1 MNLFDQILRADATNS
16 LFDLSMVL
24 PHTRTENH
32 HISRIVRKKSIAQL
46 FAIDIIRAS
55 DQANDEKSRDAEID
69 RLM

>member
-1 MNLFDQILRADATNS
+1 
-16 LFDLSMVL
+16 MVL

-69 RLM
+69 RLMW